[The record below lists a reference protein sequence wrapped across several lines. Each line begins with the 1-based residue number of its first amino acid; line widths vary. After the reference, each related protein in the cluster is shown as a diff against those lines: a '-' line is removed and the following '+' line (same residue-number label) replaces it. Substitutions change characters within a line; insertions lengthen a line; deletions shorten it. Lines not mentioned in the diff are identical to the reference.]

1 MSEPYYVPEKVSA
14 ADQVDA
20 LTRQLLRDKLD
31 MLEPSSRARFEEI
44 WRHPFP
50 EGDIVAQMSV
60 KQLHQSIG
68 LVDRTLEAAA
78 RRGVGKTS
86 EHQK

>member
-1 MSEPYYVPEKVSA
+1 MTQPYFVPEKVSA

-20 LTRQLLRDKLD
+20 LTRQLLRDKLA
-31 MLEPSSRARFEEI
+31 LLAPTSRARFEEI

-68 LVDRTLEAAA
+68 LVDRTLEAAERSA
-78 RRGVGKTS
+78 STRG
-86 EHQK
+86 

>member
-1 MSEPYYVPEKVSA
+1 MNKPYFIPEKESA
-14 ADQVDA
+14 AEQVDA

-31 MLEPSSRARFEEI
+31 MLEPHSRERFYEI

-60 KQLHQSIG
+60 KQIHQSIG
-68 LVDRTLEAAA
+68 LVDRTLETAE
-78 RRGVGKTS
+78 RRRAQS
-86 EHQK
+86 EEPNR

>member
-1 MSEPYYVPEKVSA
+1 MSSEPYFVPEKVSA

-20 LTRQLLRDKLD
+20 LSRQLLRDKLA
-31 MLEPSSRARFEEI
+31 MLAPTSRARFEEI

-50 EGDIVAQMSV
+50 EGDIVEQMSV

-68 LVDRTLEAAA
+68 LVDRTLETAE
-78 RRGVGKTS
+78 RRSRVS
-86 EHQK
+86 EP